1 LALDAALAVDL
12 ASAGPPEPW
21 RSLFKAPRPALI
33 GVLHLPPLPGS
44 PRWAGSFAA
53 VRDWALAD
61 AAAFLD
67 GGADGLIVE
76 NFGDRPFHATAVP
89 AETTAAMAVV
99 AAAVVAAAGEIPVGI
114 NVLRNDGLA
123 ALAVAAAAGAAF
135 VRVNVLAGAMV
146 TDQGLIEGC
155 AAALLRRRRLLA
167 AEGVAVFADVMVKH
181 AHPLAP
187 QPIAEAVEDTLQRAG
202 AAAVIVSGVATG
214 APPDLEDLRAA
225 RAAAGG
231 APVLVGSGCTPALAP
246 TLAGLADGVIV
257 ASALKRDGVLDHPVD
272 QGRVRQLR
280 QALDGG
286 EGRKPVPDCSQV
298 LPAP

>member
-1 LALDAALAVDL
+1 MAAA
-12 ASAGPPEPW
+12 PMPESW
-21 RSLFKAPRPALI
+21 RTLFRPHRPALI

-44 PRWAGSFAA
+44 PGWGGSFAA
-53 VRDWALAD
+53 VRDRALAD
-61 AAAFLD
+61 ADAFLE

-76 NFGDRPFHATAVP
+76 NFGDRPFHATVVP
-89 AETTAAMAVV
+89 PETTAAMAVV
-99 AAAVVAAAGEIPVGI
+99 AAAVVAAVGEVPLGI

-123 ALAVAAAAGAAF
+123 ALAVAAAVEAAF

-187 QPIAEAVEDTLQRAG
+187 QPIGEAVEDTLQRAG

-214 APPDLEDLRAA
+214 APPAMADLRAA
-225 RAAAGG
+225 RAAAAG
-231 APVLVGSGCTPALAP
+231 APVLVGSGCTAALAP
-246 TLAGLADGVIV
+246 SLAGLVDGVIV
-257 ASALKRDGVLDHPVD
+257 ASSLKQDGVLDRPVD
-272 QGRVRQLR
+272 RQRVRELR
-280 QALDGG
+280 RALDGG
-286 EGRKPVPDCSQV
+286 EPRTPVPDCVQV

>member
-1 LALDAALAVDL
+1 
-12 ASAGPPEPW
+12 
-21 RSLFKAPRPALI
+21 LI

-44 PRWAGSFAA
+44 PGWAGSITA

-61 AAAFLD
+61 AAAFLA

-123 ALAVAAAAGAAF
+123 ALAVAAAAGASF

-155 AAALLRRRRLLA
+155 AADLLRRRRLLA
-167 AEGVAVFADVMVKH
+167 AEGVAVFADVLVKH

-214 APPDLEDLRAA
+214 APADPEDLRLA
-225 RAAAGG
+225 RAAAAG

-257 ASALKRDGVLDHPVD
+257 ASSLKHDGVLDRPVD
-272 QGRVRQLR
+272 PVRVRQLR

-286 EGRKPVPDCSQV
+286 ERRKPVPDCGQV